1 MTVILDNQLQNEYNY
16 QNFRLPKTLHPDR
29 TLFHADSSYYYP
41 NVHLVT
47 RPLKTHTCS
56 NTAYRGFGG
65 PQGMLAG
72 ERFIEEMDRYTR
84 VLVIDWNQFLEIDE
98 VVDRISE
105 KASEKR
111 EFLRGLTKR

>member
-1 MTVILDNQLQNEYNY
+1 M
-16 QNFRLPKTLHPDR
+16 RKLHDG
-29 TLFHADSSYYYP
+29 Y
-41 NVHLVT
+41 
-47 RPLKTHTCS
+47 
-56 NTAYRGFGG
+56 
-65 PQGMLAG
+65 

>member
-1 MTVILDNQLQNEYNY
+1 QRDYDTYLGHFNLMKRYLVYPDLLLYLRVEPEISLQRVAERGRKAEAGITLDYM
-16 QNFRLPKTLHPDR
+16 RKLH
-29 TLFHADSSYYYP
+29 HGY
-41 NVHLVT
+41 
-47 RPLKTHTCS
+47 
-56 NTAYRGFGG
+56 
-65 PQGMLAG
+65 